1 MNDGGHGIAKF
12 RPFKIKG
19 VSSMRWPLIALA
31 AVFVLVAGGLSP
43 MLALAQ
49 TPPDHYDA
57 DGDGLIEI
65 DSLTQ
70 LNAVRWDLDG
80 NGAADN
86 ASNDADYAAAFPV
99 AENGSVC
106 PAETDCA
113 GYELT
118 ANLDFDE
125 NNDGEITEADAA
137 YWNNGAGWL
146 PIGRQ
151 GVTALNDGSTSPR
164 DARLFHVTFDGN
176 GHTIANLFADRSTK
190 NTQGLFSVLGTGAEV
205 RNLGLPGVD
214 VTADRYAGGLAGWSQ
229 METSI
234 TASWATGK
242 VVGTYDTGGL
252 IGETF
257 GSATRCWAAVD
268 VTGGLHAGGLVG
280 ENEISGS
287 ITDSYATGKVVGTYD
302 VGGLVGF
309 NAAEFGGERKGVIIR
324 SYATGSV
331 SGDEDV
337 GGLVGAN
344 DGTIKSSYAMSTVSG
359 NTNVGGLVG
368 DNELFTA
375 HGDTIE
381 GTIQGSYAVGTV
393 SGDSH
398 VGGVVG
404 YNSGRT
410 ISGYYYDSDVFG
422 RVREGGKSTAELT
435 APTGYTGIYAGW
447 NLDLDNADGDDD
459 DSTGGD
465 DPWHFGTAS
474 QYPVLKADFNGDGTA
489 TWQEFGYQVRER
501 PILTARVAGP
511 RVFLRWNPA
520 DASHWENPPIIAYAL
535 YRNGQKVAGYDG
547 SSTSY
552 TDTGLTVGQTYTYH
566 VATLLNGVE
575 ARRSNRA
582 AATPESAPNN
592 HDVDGDGLI
601 EINSLAKLNAV
612 RWDLDGDGMPAEG
625 NETDYAVAFPVAED
639 GAVCPAGTTCAGY
652 ELTANLDFD
661 ENGDEEITAA
671 DATYWNEGRGWEPIG
686 VQADPFIGIFEGNDH
701 TIANLFIDRMDIEF
715 WEGFF
720 LSFTNQALFYE
731 LGSAGEIR
739 NLGMTDVDVAGGDYA
754 AGLVGWSNGTISG
767 CYVTGKVAGTYDTGG
782 LTGENWHVIR
792 GSYADV
798 TVSGGKHAGGLT
810 GENEH
815 SGKIFN
821 SYATGAVSGKED
833 TGGLV
838 GYTEPGSSIIGS
850 YATGAVN
857 GESRSGGLVGH
868 NNGATISASY
878 ATGSVTGLV
887 GYSGGLVGL
896 NDGTVT
902 ASYAT
907 GAASA
912 QGSVGGL
919 AGRNGGSITA
929 SYATGTAIKA
939 VGDRQLG
946 KSGLVDVNL
955 NGTITASYHDSETS
969 GHSAGSYGKTS
980 AELQTPRG
988 YTGIYSAWNVDLDGD
1003 STPDNPWDFGT
1014 DQQYPALKVDF
1025 NGDNAATWQ
1034 EFGYQSRLTATAS
1047 GTQIELSWNGMTP
1060 SPTMTASSIAYVLY
1074 RDGVKVAD
1082 YDGSSTSYTDTGLT
1096 LGQTYTYQV
1105 ATLLN
1110 GDETQRSNQV
1120 TLEAAESD
1128 PDRDALTAVYD
1139 ATGGAN
1145 WTYNKNWLSAEPLGR
1160 WGGVTTNDE
1169 GRVIALD
1176 LPNNNLRGSLPEEIS
1191 DLSELQVLMIRENR
1205 GLSGP
1210 LPLSMA
1216 GMSSL
1221 THLYADLTQV
1231 CAPDDAAV
1239 QEWLDGL
1246 TKVRIEDCPD
1256 DRDRAVLIEFYNA
1269 TNGPDWT
1276 SSDNWLSDK
1285 PLHEWAGVKTNH
1297 LGRVTR
1303 LTLHERNLNG
1313 TIPESFG
1320 NLTELRQPYLYDND
1334 LKGPLPASIGN
1345 LTELWIATLGGNEF
1359 TGPLPEG
1366 LGNLTNLEELR
1377 LQNNRL
1383 TGSLP
1388 ASLGNLK
1395 KLELLYLHRQVD
1407 ENGNGGLT
1415 GSIPASMGSMTSLQE
1430 LVLDRNNLSG
1440 SIPVDLGNLSN
1451 LRRFAANR
1459 NQLTGAIPTQ
1469 LGNLRQLQVLGL
1481 ANNDLS
1487 GTLPSELG
1495 NLKHLE
1501 RLSLHD
1507 NEQLTGSLPS
1517 GIEGLSKLYRLA
1529 ISNTG
1534 LSGTLPSNLTNL
1546 GAMRQLFFDGTG
1558 LCAPT
1563 DNAFQNWLNGISE
1576 KRGNNCR

>member
-1 MNDGGHGIAKF
+1 MLNSNKGRRIARFRTLQLGGSGI
-12 RPFKIKG
+12 I
-19 VSSMRWPLIALA
+19 RWPLLPLA
-31 AVFVLVAGGLSP
+31 AVLVLVLLSLFVAAP
-43 MLALAQ
+43 PAEAQ
-49 TPPDHYDA
+49 TPPAHYDT

-65 DSLTQ
+65 DSLAQ
-70 LNAVRWDLDG
+70 LNAVRWDLDD

-86 ASNDADYAAAFPV
+86 ASNDADYSAAFPV
-99 AENGSVC
+99 AEDGSVC
-106 PAETDCA
+106 PAETECA

-125 NNDGEITEADAA
+125 NRDGEITAADSA

-190 NTQGLFSVLGTGAEV
+190 NTQGLFSVLGNGAEV

-229 METSI
+229 VETSI
-234 TASWATGK
+234 TAAWATGK

-268 VTGGLHAGGLVG
+268 VTGGLHVGGLVG
-280 ENEISGS
+280 ENEISGT
-287 ITDSYATGKVVGTYD
+287 ITDSYSTGKVVGQYD

-309 NAAEFGGERKGVIIR
+309 NASEFGGERKGVIIR

-344 DGTIKSSYAMSTVSG
+344 DGTIRSSYAMSTVSG
-359 NTNVGGLVG
+359 NSDVGGLVG
-368 DNELFTA
+368 DNEFYTA
-375 HGDTIE
+375 LGDTIE
-381 GTIQGSYAVGTV
+381 GTIAGSYAVGTV
-393 SGDSH
+393 SGNSH

-404 YNSGRT
+404 NNSGRT

-422 RVREGGKSTAELT
+422 RVRAGGKSTAELT

-447 NLDLDNADGDDD
+447 NLDLDNADGDGD

-465 DPWHFGTAS
+465 DPWHFGTAD

-489 TWQEFGYQVRER
+489 TWQELGYQVRER
-501 PILTARVAGP
+501 PIVTARVAGP

-520 DASHWENPPIIAYAL
+520 DASHWTSPPSIAYAL
-535 YRNGQKVAGYDG
+535 YRNGEKVAGYDG

-566 VATLLNGVE
+566 VATLLNSVE

-592 HDVDGDGLI
+592 HDADGDGLI
-601 EINSLAKLNAV
+601 EIDSLAKLNAV
-612 RWDLDGDGMPAEG
+612 RWDLDGDGTPAAG
-625 NETDYAVAFPVAED
+625 NEADYAVAFPVAED
-639 GAVCPAGTTCAGY
+639 GAVCPAGTTCTGY

-661 ENGDEEITAA
+661 ENRDGEITAA
-671 DATYWNEGRGWEPIG
+671 DATYWNEGQGWHRIG
-686 VQADPFIGIFEGNDH
+686 VQADSFTGTFEGNRR
-701 TIANLFIDRMDIEF
+701 TIANLFIDRSEIEV
-715 WEGFF
+715 WPGFF
-720 LSFTNQALFYE
+720 FSFPHQGLFAE
-731 LGSAGEIR
+731 VGIGGEIR
-739 NLGMTDVDVAGGDYA
+739 NLGLAQVDVKGGKYVG
-754 AGLVGWSNGTISG
+754 GLAGWSNGTISN

-782 LTGENWHVIR
+782 LTGENWHIIS
-792 GSYADV
+792 GSYAEV
-798 TVSGGKHAGGLT
+798 TVNGQRHAGGLT

-815 SGKIFN
+815 SGRIFD

-857 GESRSGGLVGH
+857 GQSSSGGLVGR

-878 ATGSVTGLV
+878 ATGTVTASGL
-887 GYSGGLVGL
+887 SGGLVGR
-896 NDGTVT
+896 NQGTII

-907 GAASA
+907 G
-912 QGSVGGL
+912 QGATGGL
-919 AGRNGGSITA
+919 VGINEGTIGT
-929 SYATGTAIKA
+929 SYATGATR
-939 VGDRQLG
+939 GQG
-946 KSGLVDVNL
+946 GGGGLVGVNVD
-955 NGTITASYHDSETS
+955 GTITDSYHDSDTS
-969 GHSAGSYGKTS
+969 GHTDGATAKTTG
-980 AELQTPRG
+980 ELQTPRG

-1014 DQQYPALKVDF
+1014 NQQYPALRADF
-1025 NGDNAATWQ
+1025 NGDNTATWQ

-1047 GTQIELSWNGMTP
+1047 GTQIELSWNALTIP
-1060 SPTMTASSIAYVLY
+1060 HRPEAPITYALY
-1074 RDGVKVAD
+1074 RDGEKMTG
-1082 YDGSSTSYTDTGLT
+1082 YDGSSTSYTDKGLT
-1096 LGQTYTYQV
+1096 TGQTYTYQV
-1105 ATLLN
+1105 ATLLD
-1110 GDETQRSNQV
+1110 GVETQRSNRAK
-1120 TLEAAESD
+1120 LEAGYN
-1128 PDRDALTAVYD
+1128 PDRDALTALYN

-1145 WTYNKNWLSAEPLGR
+1145 WTYNHNWLSAEPLGK
-1160 WGGVTTNDE
+1160 WGGVTTDDD
-1169 GRVIALD
+1169 GRVIALE
-1176 LPNNNLRGSLPEEIS
+1176 LPNNNLQGSLPAEIS

-1210 LPLSMA
+1210 LPLSMT
-1216 GMSSL
+1216 GMSSM
-1221 THLYADLTQV
+1221 THLYTVYTQV
-1231 CAPDDAAV
+1231 CAPDDAAI

-1246 TKVRIEDCPD
+1246 TKVQIYDCPD
-1256 DRDRAVLIEFYNA
+1256 DRDRPVLMEFYNA
-1269 TNGPDWT
+1269 TNGPNWT
-1276 SSDNWLSDK
+1276 SSNNWGSDK
-1285 PLHEWAGVKTNH
+1285 PLHEWAGVTTNH

-1303 LTLHERNLNG
+1303 LTLHQRNLNG

-1320 NLTELRQPYLYDND
+1320 NLTELRQLYLYDND
-1334 LKGPLPASIGN
+1334 LKGPLPTSMGN

-1359 TGPLPEG
+1359 TGPLPDG
-1366 LGNLTNLEELR
+1366 LGNLTNLERLE
-1377 LQNNRL
+1377 LQNNQL
-1383 TGSLP
+1383 TGPLP

-1395 KLELLYLHRQVD
+1395 KLEVLYLHRQVD
-1407 ENGNGGLT
+1407 ADGDGGLT
-1415 GSIPASMGSMTSLQE
+1415 GSIPASMGSMTSLQD
-1430 LVLDRNNLSG
+1430 LALDRNNLNG
-1440 SIPVDLGNLSN
+1440 SIPAELGNLSN

-1459 NQLTGAIPTQ
+1459 NSLTGSIPT
-1469 LGNLRQLQVLGL
+1469 
-1481 ANNDLS
+1481 
-1487 GTLPSELG
+1487 ELG
-1495 NLKHLE
+1495 NLSNLSIIGLARNQLSGSLPASLGNLSGLT

-1507 NEQLTGSLPS
+1507 N
-1517 GIEGLSKLYRLA
+1517 
-1529 ISNTG
+1529 TG
-1534 LSGTLPSNLTNL
+1534 LSGALPSGFTNL
-1546 GAMRQLFFDGTG
+1546 ADLERLAIANTG
-1558 LCAPT
+1558 LCAPDDEGFT
-1563 DNAFQNWLNGISE
+1563 AWLDGVADKPGGVATCGSP
-1576 KRGNNCR
+1576 